1 MSINY
6 VEQDLR
12 KYAGSVLV
20 PCVESYTILPN
31 KCYNVDQKIKGFF
44 MKVNYQERID
54 ATVKELKII
63 LSQQRTVINRQKI
76 QALYCLKAGYSLS
89 LTDVAERLGVH
100 RVTVHRWLKKYSI
113 GGLSGLLEIR
123 QSTGRPRVIPSGVIA
138 GLSKKLSDESCE
150 FKSYKQIAKWVE
162 NKYKISLNYHTLYKH
177 LH

>member
-1 MSINY
+1 
-6 VEQDLR
+6 
-12 KYAGSVLV
+12 
-20 PCVESYTILPN
+20 
-31 KCYNVDQKIKGFF
+31 

-63 LSQQRTVINRQKI
+63 LSQQRTAINRQKI

-113 GGLSGLLEIR
+113 GGRSGLLEIR
-123 QSTGRPRVIPSGVIA
+123 QSTGRPRVISSTVIA

-162 NKYKISLNYHTLYKH
+162 KNYKISINYHTLYKQ